1 MIILVR
7 AGLDLDPAAMKKLK
21 YTVLKLGLGP
31 WTVEAVAVGILSHYI
46 LDLPWLYGLAL
57 GSIIAAVAP
66 AVVVAC
72 LIRIREKG
80 YGVAKG
86 IPTLIIAVSGIDDA
100 LSVAIFGIVKS
111 FIDGNEDTSLV
122 SQITQ
127 GPLSIFGGIGF
138 GIIWGLASKY
148 VPERHDPFVVPLRIL
163 SLLVGGTIAVFGSE
177 LIGYEGGG
185 PLGAI
190 SAGFVCSV
198 VWSKQGWEID
208 DNPAATAFEI
218 FWIIIQP
225 VLFGVTGAAL
235 KLSELDGNFVL
246 LGIGILIAGIV
257 IRIFATTIMGIGCRL
272 NFKEKIFVSFCW
284 MSKATVQV
292 SLHLN
297 NVTQLSHFKLFRPPF
312 RGCF

>member
-1 MIILVR
+1 M
-7 AGLDLDPAAMKKLK
+7 
-21 YTVLKLGLGP
+21 
-31 WTVEAVAVGILSHYI
+31 
-46 LDLPWLYGLAL
+46 
-57 GSIIAAVAP
+57 
-66 AVVVAC
+66 
-72 LIRIREKG
+72 
-80 YGVAKG
+80 
-86 IPTLIIAVSGIDDA
+86 
-100 LSVAIFGIVKS
+100 AIFGIVKS
-111 FIDGNEDTSLV
+111 FIDGDESTSLV

-138 GIIWGLASKY
+138 GVLWGLISNF
-148 VPERHDPFVVPLRIL
+148 VPERHDPFVIPLRVL

-177 LIGYEGGG
+177 LIGYEGAG

-190 SAGFVCSV
+190 SAGFVCSI

-225 VLFGVTGAAL
+225 VLFGVTGAAF
-235 KLSELDGNFVL
+235 KINELDGHFIL

-257 IRIFATTIMGIGCRL
+257 IRIFATTIIGIGCKL

-292 SLHLN
+292 SSKSKRKTTIRTPKVKIELF
-297 NVTQLSHFKLFRPPF
+297 TLSFLKESTNYTKLIRV
-312 RGCF
+312 

>member
-1 MIILVR
+1 MFLLFHRKIALVIILVR
-7 AGLDLDPAAMKKLK
+7 AGLDLDPPAMKKLK
-21 YTVLKLGLGP
+21 YAVLKLALGP
-31 WTVEAVAVGILSHYI
+31 WTVEALAVCVLAHYI
-46 LDLPWLYGLAL
+46 LDIPWLYGLAL

-100 LSVAIFGIVKS
+100 LSVAVFGIVKS
-111 FIDGNEDTSLV
+111 FIDGDEDSSLL

-138 GIIWGLASKY
+138 GVVWGLLSKY
-148 VPERHDPFVVPLRIL
+148 IPERHDPFVVPLRIL
-163 SLLVGGTIAVFGSE
+163 SLLAAGMIAVFGSE

-225 VLFGVTGAAL
+225 VLFGVTGASL
-235 KLSELDGNFVL
+235 KLKELDGNFVL
-246 LGIGILIAGIV
+246 LGMGILIAGIV
-257 IRIFATTIMGIGCRL
+257 IRILSTTVIGIGSKL
-272 NFKEKIFVSFCW
+272 NFKEKIFVAFCW

-292 SLHLN
+292 SHHCED
-297 NVTQLSHFKLFRPPF
+297 QSHV
-312 RGCF
+312 C

>member
-1 MIILVR
+1 MVR
-7 AGLDLDPAAMKKLK
+7 AGLDLDPPAMKKLK
-21 YTVLKLGLGP
+21 WAVIKLGLGP
-31 WTVEAVAVGILSHYI
+31 WTVEAIAVAILSHYI

-111 FIDGNEDTSLV
+111 FIDGDENTSLL
-122 SQITQ
+122 SQVTS

-138 GIIWGLASKY
+138 GIVWGLVSQF
-148 VPERHDPFVVPLRIL
+148 VPERHDPFVIPLRVL

-177 LIGYEGGG
+177 LIGYEGAG

-190 SAGFVCSV
+190 SAGFVCSI

-225 VLFGVTGAAL
+225 VLFGVTGAAF
-235 KLSELDGNFVL
+235 KLNELDGHFIL

-257 IRIFATTIMGIGCRL
+257 IRIASTTIIGIGCGL

-292 SLHLN
+292 RVYKAKVVVLYMY
-297 NVTQLSHFKLFRPPF
+297 
-312 RGCF
+312 